1 LKGLNRSVKA
11 CTIQTRREWR
21 RIGGSLENDNPN
33 LTGAAREIEY
43 APPPSDVEPAGLGI
57 SESAKERD
65 AFRLDGK
72 VNPRY
77 N

>member
-1 LKGLNRSVKA
+1 MKGLNRPIKA

-21 RIGGSLENDNPN
+21 RVGGSVENDNPN
-33 LTGAAREIEY
+33 LTGAARIEY
-43 APPPSDVEPAGLGI
+43 APPPSDVEPGGLGI
-57 SESAKERD
+57 SESATERD